1 MKTQVQAWSLRDPT
15 GPYCHGLLSVGGLGA
30 SPFRIREKEQRMLE
44 ELQESITKAK
54 ESQKPREQE
63 VDDKLSQRE
72 FEKVSG

>member
-1 MKTQVQAWSLRDPT
+1 
-15 GPYCHGLLSVGGLGA
+15 
-30 SPFRIREKEQRMLE
+30 MLE

-54 ESQKPREQE
+54 ESQKPREEE